1 MKRPEYV
8 SAAVRAC
15 VEQRDFGFISD
26 KTQKMLR
33 GVFSRTGFTDAYY
46 IGKTGSHMF
55 GTRTKSDVVSADEKL
70 FSAIRSSYKDE
81 IGNVEIT
88 FDFTAKL
95 GENPVLVVSDG
106 VHTVKK
112 IADTVTEKQSTDRL
126 MRKSAENSLKKQAQR
141 HIIPPM

>member
-1 MKRPEYV
+1 
-8 SAAVRAC
+8 
-15 VEQRDFGFISD
+15 
-26 KTQKMLR
+26 
-33 GVFSRTGFTDAYY
+33 
-46 IGKTGSHMF
+46 MF

-106 VHTVKK
+106 VHTIRK
-112 IADTVTEKQSTDRL
+112 IADTVTEKAINRPIDAEKC
-126 MRKSAENSLKKQAQR
+126 RKQLEKQAQQ

>member
-1 MKRPEYV
+1 MGVASAKIEGRMKRPEYV

-55 GTRTKSDVVSADEKL
+55 GTRTKSGTYPITVSGGGQSESTS
-70 FSAIRSSYKDE
+70 FSVY
-81 IGNVEIT
+81 
-88 FDFTAKL
+88 
-95 GENPVLVVSDG
+95 
-106 VHTVKK
+106 
-112 IADTVTEKQSTDRL
+112 
-126 MRKSAENSLKKQAQR
+126 
-141 HIIPPM
+141 